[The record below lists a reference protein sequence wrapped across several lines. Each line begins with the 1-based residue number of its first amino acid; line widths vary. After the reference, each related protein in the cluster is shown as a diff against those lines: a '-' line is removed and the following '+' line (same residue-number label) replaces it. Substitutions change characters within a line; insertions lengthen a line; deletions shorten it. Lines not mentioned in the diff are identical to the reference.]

1 MGIPELNGKLTG
13 MAFRVPT
20 ADVSVVDLTV
30 KLAKPAT
37 LEEIFAKVKA
47 ASETDKLKGKLVYTD
62 EMVVSSDFIGDTASS
77 TIDSGA
83 CIALSDTF
91 VKLISW
97 YDNEMGYSKRVVG
110 LIEYVNSK
118 KPSEDGCAAAEP
130 KTATPETVAE
140 PAKAETAEP
149 AKAETTEKVAAK
161 EPAKKTKK

>member
-1 MGIPELNGKLTG
+1 MGIIPAATWAAKAVGKVIPELNGKLTG

-62 EMVVSSDFIGDTASS
+62 EMVVSSD
-77 TIDSGA
+77 SGA

-97 YDNEMGYSKRVVG
+97 YDNEMGYSKRVVD
-110 LIEYVNSK
+110 L
-118 KPSEDGCAAAEP
+118 
-130 KTATPETVAE
+130 
-140 PAKAETAEP
+140 
-149 AKAETTEKVAAK
+149 
-161 EPAKKTKK
+161 

>member
-77 TIDSGA
+77 TSSRGMTTKWA
-83 CIALSDTF
+83 TPSASST
-91 VKLISW
+91 SS
-97 YDNEMGYSKRVVG
+97 NTSTPRSKQSFLG
-110 LIEYVNSK
+110 LYPVLLQLPINIIKERHRSK
-118 KPSEDGCAAAEP
+118 K
-130 KTATPETVAE
+130 K
-140 PAKAETAEP
+140 
-149 AKAETTEKVAAK
+149 
-161 EPAKKTKK
+161 